1 MSEFEIRRRL
11 RELGGE
17 RAPERDLWPGIATR
31 IAGTAPAGSSRPAR
45 GFAFAVAAG
54 IAIALGAGLI
64 GFALHRPDVLPLA
77 STPGQSLPVRPSAEP
92 DQRRSLAR
100 IASTDPR
107 LAGAAVVLDAAHTEL
122 EQALEQQPDAV
133 FLVRLLNRNNEQR
146 MKLAR
151 LAMKA
156 G

>member
-11 RELGGE
+11 RELGGD
-17 RAPERDLWPGIATR
+17 RRPESDLWPGIAAR
-31 IAGTAPAGSSRPAR
+31 IAGTVPAGSTRPAR
-45 GFAFAVAAG
+45 GFVFAMTAG
-54 IAIALGAGLI
+54 IAMAIGAGLI
-64 GFALHRPDVLPLA
+64 GFALHRMDAPPRA
-77 STPGQSLPVRPSAEP
+77 STLGQSRPERRPSAP
-92 DQRRSLAR
+92 DQQRSLAR
-100 IASTDPR
+100 IAGTDPR
-107 LAGAAVVLDAAHTEL
+107 LAGAAVVLDAAHAEL

-133 FLVRLLNRNNEQR
+133 FLVGLLNRNNEQR